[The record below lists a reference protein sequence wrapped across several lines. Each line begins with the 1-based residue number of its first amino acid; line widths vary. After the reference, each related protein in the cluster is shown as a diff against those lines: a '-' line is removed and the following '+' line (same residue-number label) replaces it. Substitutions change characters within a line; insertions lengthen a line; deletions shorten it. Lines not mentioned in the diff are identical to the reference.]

1 MLDEKIQKKILDF
14 QRNEI
19 TEHFVYESLAKRVKG
34 ENAGV
39 LKRLSE
45 DELRHY
51 NEWKEHTKRDVPP
64 SKLAVLKFLVV
75 SKVFGLTFALKM
87 MERGEE
93 EAEEVYGEITSII
106 PEAED
111 ILKDEVEHEKKLVDM
126 IDEERIGYIGS
137 MVLGLNDA
145 LVELTGA
152 LAGLTLAIQN
162 TKLIGVVGLITGI
175 AASLSMAASE
185 YLSQK
190 SEEGGKN
197 PIKAS
202 FYTGIAYVLTVL
214 LLVIP
219 YFLFLD
225 YYIAIGITL
234 LNAVLVIL
242 IFSFF
247 VSVVKELSF
256 RKMFLEILVISL
268 GVAAVSF
275 IIGWATR
282 EVLNIEM

>member
-93 EAEEVYGEITSII
+93 EAEEVYREITSII

-219 YFLFLD
+219 YFLFPD